1 MQKVADQ
8 VRVNVQLINAQ
19 TDSHLWADTY
29 DRKLTDILGV
39 ETEIA
44 KGIANSLQAKLTGRE
59 EQALA
64 VKPTNNPE
72 AYDAYLRGLAF
83 EGRNYTSASFPFGEL
98 VGKAAAFYELA
109 VELDPNFASA
119 WGRLSRVD
127 ALLYFNRFT
136 DATFAARGDAA
147 KRALENAQKL
157 EPNSPETLLAL
168 GYYQYWVLRDYGA
181 AKETFGRVSKLLPSS
196 SDVLKALSRVN
207 RREGNWGQSIDYFEQ
222 ALTLDPRNLELLITT
237 AETYTML
244 RQFQVALKLYDR
256 ALDITPNDPD
266 MMAAKASI
274 YQSEGNLQEAAIFLS
289 EINEQTPN
297 QGTFYIKITQL
308 RLERNY
314 SEAIRLLQGR
324 LAQFHFDSQYW
335 KGFDQVALAFTQR
348 LAGDTAGA
356 KVTAERLRNT
366 LEQLY
371 RDQPDNALSLI
382 SSVYAAMGE
391 KDLALK
397 VAERAIML
405 LPRAKDQVDGPGLE
419 ENLAFIQMIFGENS
433 RAISSLTQLLQT
445 PYVGWLYTTTPITPA
460 LLRLD
465 PIWDPLRADPAFQ
478 KLCEEKQP

>member
-1 MQKVADQ
+1 MQKAGDQ
-8 VRVNVQLINAQ
+8 VRVNVQLINAR
-19 TDSHLWADTY
+19 TDSDVWADTY
-29 DRKLTDILGV
+29 DRKLTDIFGV
-39 ETEIA
+39 ESEIA
-44 KGIANSLQAKLTGRE
+44 KRIAESLQAKLTGRE

-98 VGKAAAFYELA
+98 VGKAAFFYELA

-147 KRALENAQKL
+147 KRALDNAQRL
-157 EPNSPETLLAL
+157 DPNSPDTLLAL
-168 GYYQYWVLRDYGA
+168 GYYQYWVLRDYES
-181 AKETFGRVSKLLPSS
+181 AKTTFGGVSKMLPSN

-297 QGTFYIKITQL
+297 QVF
-308 RLERNY
+308 
-314 SEAIRLLQGR
+314 
-324 LAQFHFDSQYW
+324 
-335 KGFDQVALAFTQR
+335 FTSR
-348 LAGDTAGA
+348 S
-356 KVTAERLRNT
+356 
-366 LEQLY
+366 
-371 RDQPDNALSLI
+371 LS
-382 SSVYAAMGE
+382 
-391 KDLALK
+391 
-397 VAERAIML
+397 
-405 LPRAKDQVDGPGLE
+405 
-419 ENLAFIQMIFGENS
+419 
-433 RAISSLTQLLQT
+433 
-445 PYVGWLYTTTPITPA
+445 
-460 LLRLD
+460 
-465 PIWDPLRADPAFQ
+465 
-478 KLCEEKQP
+478 